1 MVKLITMVIHWWIDI
16 VAPHVKMM
24 KQYETCIVSPK
35 SLSRLSKICC
45 ATNLHWFQFGM
56 RLQPHRCWVCGFGTS
71 SGSFVNC
78 DTVSNQNW
86 VKLWST
92 IKETFPYKLSYEAK
106 AQSDDTFFFRQSVPF
121 PKTRWTIFFAMFLTI
136 AGCSPKNCSDTMIFE
151 WLDFKR

>member
-1 MVKLITMVIHWWIDI
+1 MVKLIIMIIQWWIDI
-16 VAPHVKMM
+16 VAPHVKMV

-92 IKETFPYKLSYEAK
+92 IKETFPYKISYEAK
-106 AQSDDTFFFRQSVPF
+106 AQSDDTFFSGKVCRFRKPDGPYLLRCSWRSQVVD
-121 PKTRWTIFFAMFLTI
+121 PKIAATQWFLS
-136 AGCSPKNCSDTMIFE
+136 G
-151 WLDFKR
+151 